1 MSKPLADKEEK
12 PLKGR
17 IKIGAKIYQDKRFL
31 TWPDCLPPR
40 KNRVV
45 DPEMVFF
52 VTWVSSGNGGYW
64 DCVAPG
70 YGQLGTG
77 DTDNYGN
84 GSIYVYDKEGVELVD
99 SSEEVKPLLADESS
113 IDISPTPLTKEEVEA
128 YIVKEQYHQFPGTL
142 HTVCCLTLKNGYTVV
157 GENVCAHEEYFD
169 QEYAKVDS
177 KEKALEKVWGLVGFL
192 KKSYP

>member
-1 MSKPLADKEEK
+1 MTNPENK

-17 IKIGAKIYQDKRFL
+17 IKVGTKILQDKRFL

-40 KNRVV
+40 KNPDV
-45 DPEMVFF
+45 DPEMVFY
-52 VTWVSSGNGGYW
+52 VIWVSSGNGGHW

-77 DTDNYGN
+77 NTDNYGN

-99 SSEEVKPLLADESS
+99 SSEEIKPLLIDSPS
-113 IDISPTPLTKEEVEA
+113 IDNSTRPLTKEEVEA
-128 YIVKEQYHQFPGTL
+128 HIVKEQYYQFPGTL

-157 GENVCAHEEYFD
+157 GENACANKEYFD
-169 QEYAKVDS
+169 SEYARTDS